1 VPFTRRGVTLAGLR
15 RPRPGTA
22 TTATELTRRTLLAD
36 FCNRRETRAHPPVNR
51 HPARPCGCPRG
62 RCLSRGV
69 QVLERGRSPH
79 PRSRAGRP
87 SACMAARRP
96 RANRSRAPVV
106 ANPLLPTGVEAPV
119 ARGDRRGCRRPPAR
133 TVERT
138 VEPGCL
144 PAAGS
149 GTLGVTPAG
158 SPRGAPRRTFHLRD
172 EPPSTKPAM
181 RERHRTSS
189 EVAQQPA
196 RTTPAAASLRPSAK
210 RVTREQMCR
219 ELRVTP

>member
-1 VPFTRRGVTLAGLR
+1 M
-15 RPRPGTA
+15 
-22 TTATELTRRTLLAD
+22 
-36 FCNRRETRAHPPVNR
+36 NRLPCASARL
-51 HPARPCGCPRG
+51 PARAMP
-62 RCLSRGV
+62 SRGV
-69 QVLERGRSPH
+69 QVHGWSRGRH

-87 SACMAARRP
+87 STCMAARRP
-96 RANRSRAPVV
+96 RASRSRAPGV
-106 ANPLLPTGVEAPV
+106 ANPLLQAGVEAPT
-119 ARGDRRGCRRPPAR
+119 ARENRRGCRRPSAR
-133 TVERT
+133 TDERP

-144 PAAGS
+144 PAAGKRDPR
-149 GTLGVTPAG
+149 VTPAG
-158 SPRGAPRRTFHLRD
+158 SPKGAPRRIFHPRN

-196 RTTPAAASLRPSAK
+196 RTTPAAASLQPSAK